1 MQLSFRCC
9 KQIPNLEVWI
19 KFFHHHHLLF
29 ISLIFLSLLLM
40 CVCVCVCVWG
50 GGGGGGGG
58 SDTRN
63 ICLFLVSRIIIWIR
77 NFKIISFDVG
87 ARIFV
92 NNITENVSKG
102 FNDIFGISWIWC
114 KIQLSKINCDESNSL
129 FLVPCAISL
138 SFIDCSEISDA
149 SKNFPQIISSH
160 YWTDSSFLSVLS
172 QASVIACVNCSSLQ
186 DIFPWLLIEKYTAG
200 DDLLVVYNNS
210 YRWTVTI
217 NRLWTS
223 VMLIMCESG
232 P

>member
-9 KQIPNLEVWI
+9 KKIPNLEVWI
-19 KFFHHHHLLF
+19 KFFHHHHLLY

-40 CVCVCVCVWG
+40 CVCVC
-50 GGGGGGGG
+50 GGGG

-102 FNDIFGISWIWC
+102 FNDIFGISRIWC
-114 KIQLSKINCDESNSL
+114 KIQLYKINCDESNSL

-149 SKNFPQIISSH
+149 SKIS
-160 YWTDSSFLSVLS
+160 L
-172 QASVIACVNCSSLQ
+172 
-186 DIFPWLLIEKYTAG
+186 K
-200 DDLLVVYNNS
+200 
-210 YRWTVTI
+210 
-217 NRLWTS
+217 
-223 VMLIMCESG
+223 
-232 P
+232 